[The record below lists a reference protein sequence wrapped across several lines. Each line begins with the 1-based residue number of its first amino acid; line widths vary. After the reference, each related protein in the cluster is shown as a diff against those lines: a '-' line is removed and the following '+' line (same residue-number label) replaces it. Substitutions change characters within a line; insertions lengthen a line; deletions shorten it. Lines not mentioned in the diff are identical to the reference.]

1 MKIIDLNI
9 STRTEVESIS
19 VGDSI
24 IINEAEW
31 TVAEDLGTTL
41 TLYGE
46 DVDGKIETQD
56 HALQKLI
63 NQAD

>member
-9 STRTEVESIS
+9 STRTEVESIA

-24 IINEAEW
+24 IINEVEW
-31 TVAEDLGTTL
+31 TVAEDPDTTL
-41 TLYGE
+41 TLYRE
-46 DVDGKIETQD
+46 DVDGKIQTQELD
-56 HALQKLI
+56 FQKLI

>member
-41 TLYGE
+41 TLYGK
-46 DVDGKIETQD
+46 DADGKIQTQE
-56 HALQKLI
+56 LEFQKLI

>member
-46 DVDGKIETQD
+46 DVDGKIQTQE
-56 HALQKLI
+56 LEFQKLI

>member
-31 TVAEDLGTTL
+31 TVAEDPGTPV
-41 TLYGE
+41 TLYRE
-46 DVDGKIETQD
+46 DVDGKI
-56 HALQKLI
+56 
-63 NQAD
+63 

>member
-24 IINEAEW
+24 LINEAEW

-46 DVDGKIETQD
+46 DVDGKIQTQE
-56 HALQKLI
+56 LEFQKLI

>member
-19 VGDSI
+19 VGDYI

-31 TVAEDLGTTL
+31 TVAEDPGTTL
-41 TLYGE
+41 TFYRE
-46 DVDGKIETQD
+46 DVDGKIQTQELD
-56 HALQKLI
+56 FQKLI

>member
-1 MKIIDLNI
+1 
-9 STRTEVESIS
+9 

-24 IINEAEW
+24 IINEAGW
-31 TVAEDLGTTL
+31 TISEDLGTTL

-46 DVDGKIETQD
+46 DVDGKIQTQE
-56 HALQKLI
+56 LEFQKLI

>member
-46 DVDGKIETQD
+46 DVDGKIQTQE
-56 HALQKLI
+56 LE
-63 NQAD
+63 

>member
-46 DVDGKIETQD
+46 DVDGKIQTQE
-56 HALQKLI
+56 LKFQKLI

>member
-31 TVAEDLGTTL
+31 TIAEDLGTTL

-46 DVDGKIETQD
+46 DVDGKIQTQE
-56 HALQKLI
+56 LEFQKLI

>member
-24 IINEAEW
+24 IINEVEW
-31 TVAEDLGTTL
+31 TVAEDPGTPV
-41 TLYGE
+41 TLYRE
-46 DVDGKIETQD
+46 DVDGKIQTQELD
-56 HALQKLI
+56 FQKLI

>member
-31 TVAEDLGTTL
+31 TVSEDLGTTL

-46 DVDGKIETQD
+46 DVDGKIQTQE
-56 HALQKLI
+56 LEFQKLI

>member
-24 IINEAEW
+24 IKNEAEW
-31 TVAEDLGTTL
+31 TVAEDPSTTL
-41 TLYGE
+41 TLYRE
-46 DVDGKIETQD
+46 DVDGKIQTQELD
-56 HALQKLI
+56 FQKLI

>member
-24 IINEAEW
+24 IINEAGW
-31 TVAEDLGTTL
+31 TISEDLGTTL

-46 DVDGKIETQD
+46 DVDGKIQTQE
-56 HALQKLI
+56 LKFQKLI

>member
-9 STRTEVESIS
+9 STRTEVESIA

-31 TVAEDLGTTL
+31 TVAEDPDATL
-41 TLYGE
+41 TLYRE
-46 DVDGKIETQD
+46 DADGKIQTQELD
-56 HALQKLI
+56 FQKLI

>member
-24 IINEAEW
+24 IINEAGW
-31 TVAEDLGTTL
+31 TISEDLGTTL

-46 DVDGKIETQD
+46 DVDGKIQTQE
-56 HALQKLI
+56 LEFQKLI

>member
-24 IINEAEW
+24 IINEAEL
-31 TVAEDLGTTL
+31 TVAEDPSTTL
-41 TLYGE
+41 TLYRE
-46 DVDGKIETQD
+46 DVDGKIQTQELD
-56 HALQKLI
+56 FQKLI

>member
-9 STRTEVESIS
+9 SIRTEVESIS

-46 DVDGKIETQD
+46 DVDGKIQTQE
-56 HALQKLI
+56 LEFQKLI

>member
-41 TLYGE
+41 TL
-46 DVDGKIETQD
+46 
-56 HALQKLI
+56 
-63 NQAD
+63 

>member
-31 TVAEDLGTTL
+31 TVAEDPDTTL
-41 TLYGE
+41 TLYIE
-46 DVDGKIETQD
+46 DVDGKIQT
-56 HALQKLI
+56 
-63 NQAD
+63 N

>member
-46 DVDGKIETQD
+46 DVDGKIQTQELD
-56 HALQKLI
+56 FQKLI

>member
-46 DVDGKIETQD
+46 DVDGKIQTKE
-56 HALQKLI
+56 LEFQKLI

>member
-24 IINEAEW
+24 IITEAEW
-31 TVAEDLGTTL
+31 TIAEDLGTTL

-46 DVDGKIETQD
+46 DVDGKIQTQEL
-56 HALQKLI
+56 AFQKLI

>member
-31 TVAEDLGTTL
+31 TIAEDLGTTL

-46 DVDGKIETQD
+46 DVDGKIQTQE
-56 HALQKLI
+56 LKFQKLI

>member
-9 STRTEVESIS
+9 STRTEVESIA

-24 IINEAEW
+24 IINEVEW
-31 TVAEDLGTTL
+31 TVAEDPGTTL
-41 TLYGE
+41 TLYRE
-46 DVDGKIETQD
+46 DVDGKIQTQE
-56 HALQKLI
+56 LGFQKLI